1 MIRPGWNVTS
11 PTSAC
16 LMCQRPCSGQSAVKP
31 EVASNSSQLT
41 AQRTRLH
48 VSEDIQLHGLV
59 VTQRDGRSER
69 GRLVADSSPDVDK
82 PERFSDVRGWMARH
96 MSRHIRKVLNHHRAL
111 KSPGN
116 SWRRS
121 GNTIDG
127 AGEYPLQEAS
137 AGREWPPDEPR
148 QPTPLPQ
155 RLRKVVV
162 NVVDD
167 ADSSLELQLGCED
180 EKLRVVELNDVKRLS
195 VDDPEC
201 SPDQSKP
208 TDAALSFTKAND
220 APPSAD
226 HVSPG
231 ATTTPSNPASARVAA
246 IRPCIRTSSARCTV
260 VICATRSDILTDNGV
275 SPVNP
280 LPTFVEVD
288 HFVRLAAR
296 TVARCGAAVPTS
308 RACEWSRFRD
318 SQG

>member
-1 MIRPGWNVTS
+1 
-11 PTSAC
+11 
-16 LMCQRPCSGQSAVKP
+16 
-31 EVASNSSQLT
+31 
-41 AQRTRLH
+41 
-48 VSEDIQLHGLV
+48 
-59 VTQRDGRSER
+59 
-69 GRLVADSSPDVDK
+69 
-82 PERFSDVRGWMARH
+82 MARH
-96 MSRHIRKVLNHHRAL
+96 MSRHIRKVLNHHSAL

-116 SWRRS
+116 SRRRS

-167 ADSSLELQLGCED
+167 ADSSLELQQGCED

-220 APPSAD
+220 AHPISGPRFARCHDNTVESSLSQSRSDTAMYPHVLSAVHCGD
-226 HVSPG
+226 LCDPFRHPHGQRHLARQSP
-231 ATTTPSNPASARVAA
+231 ADVRRSRPLRSAR
-246 IRPCIRTSSARCTV
+246 R
-260 VICATRSDILTDNGV
+260 
-275 SPVNP
+275 
-280 LPTFVEVD
+280 
-288 HFVRLAAR
+288 AR